1 MMLRLFSL
9 RKKYFGKLLKICV
22 KTGLFNCYIYEQ
34 IKIGRSSRGERKRL
48 ASREG
53 QEFSK

>member
-22 KTGLFNCYIYEQ
+22 KTGGNNCYIYEQ
-34 IKIGRSSRGERKRL
+34 IKIGRSSDRECKRFD
-48 ASREG
+48 SIECEEIPR
-53 QEFSK
+53 